1 MASVDSCGL
10 VINGESVDSCGL
22 VINGES
28 VDSCGLVINGENV
41 DSRGF
46 GIFASQG
53 LRSTPLLSAL
63 GRLSQNFVI
72 PAYCPLADL

>member
-10 VINGESVDSCGL
+10 DINGESVDSCGL

-41 DSRGF
+41 DSCGF

-53 LRSTPLLSAL
+53 LRSAPLLSTL
-63 GRLSQNFVI
+63 GRLSRNFGSSW
-72 PAYCPLADL
+72 Y

>member
-10 VINGESVDSCGL
+10 D
-22 VINGES
+22 INGES

-41 DSRGF
+41 DSCGF

-53 LRSTPLLSAL
+53 LRENGCTITYSKECSLRLPLIEQIL
-63 GRLSQNFVI
+63 
-72 PAYCPLADL
+72 

>member
-53 LRSTPLLSAL
+53 LRSTPLLPAL
-63 GRLSQNFVI
+63 GRLNRNFGSSL
-72 PAYCPLADL
+72 Y